1 MNTFAP
7 EDLVLVSPRHLA
19 GSGTRLTDA
28 LGPLLH
34 LFGWS
39 YAHDPATRRIRL
51 DSPLRAGQRTHDE
64 RPHLTADSRGRR
76 ALTATLARPRSTPPA
91 AIRPTARPGATRAA
105 TR

>member
-1 MNTFAP
+1 MNMFAP

-28 LGPLLH
+28 LGPDPPVRLVLRTRP
-34 LFGWS
+34 GQR
-39 YAHDPATRRIRL
+39 AHPPRQ
-51 DSPLRAGQRTHDE
+51 SLRAGQRTHDE
-64 RPHLTADSRGRR
+64 RPHLTADSRSRR

-91 AIRPTARPGATRAA
+91 AIRPTARPGATRAT